1 MNSIVNGI
9 NEGKNNFY
17 LLKTCVEIVKETM
30 SRVCFKTASRS
41 GIK

>member
-17 LLKTCVEIVKETM
+17 LLKIALEGNYNI
-30 SRVCFKTASRS
+30 SHS
-41 GIK
+41 

>member
-17 LLKTCVEIVKETM
+17 
-30 SRVCFKTASRS
+30 FKKIALEGNYNISHS
-41 GIK
+41 